1 MGEAVT
7 EEVTEEATTEVTTDQ
22 TSEVTTEETT
32 STTEE
37 VTTEETTEV
46 TEEVT
51 TEENTEEETTEV
63 PSLDKFS
70 EEFEQTQSLS
80 DESYDELAEM
90 GYDRAMVDAYIRGA
104 TQVVTPEV
112 ADKLIE
118 DFGGQEAY
126 DAMTAWASKNLT
138 VGELETFNGALQTK
152 QSSEMAMTWLKGKME
167 AAEGYDPKVNLAGAP
182 KADVFTSKED
192 VKATIRDKR
201 WGKDKAWTRQME
213 AKIGRSKLF

>member
-32 STTEE
+32 ST
-37 VTTEETTEV
+37 

-90 GYDRAMVDAYIRGA
+90 GY
-104 TQVVTPEV
+104 
-112 ADKLIE
+112 
-118 DFGGQEAY
+118 
-126 DAMTAWASKNLT
+126 
-138 VGELETFNGALQTK
+138 
-152 QSSEMAMTWLKGKME
+152 
-167 AAEGYDPKVNLAGAP
+167 
-182 KADVFTSKED
+182 
-192 VKATIRDKR
+192 
-201 WGKDKAWTRQME
+201 
-213 AKIGRSKLF
+213 GRCLHSRRNPSGHP

>member
-63 PSLDKFS
+63 PSL
-70 EEFEQTQSLS
+70 
-80 DESYDELAEM
+80 
-90 GYDRAMVDAYIRGA
+90 AYIRGA

-138 VGELETFNGALQTK
+138 VGEPETFNGALQTK

-167 AAEGYDPKVNLAGAP
+167 AAEGYDPKVNLSGAPAGAP